1 MRRRGVLLLCMV
13 ATAAA
18 ASAIGCPQAVASYP
32 VNWDF
37 SSAVSSGVW
46 YPDVPPPGADNWAC
60 RPGAGHPY
68 PVVLVHGTLENQ
80 NDNWQAL
87 APVLANDGF
96 CVFTFT
102 YGRTWYSGGID
113 AIADIYASAQ
123 QLGDFIR
130 QVRSATGAGQ
140 VDLVGHSQGGML
152 PRVYMKYD
160 GGVPYVHRLVGLAP
174 DNALP
179 GLSGWT
185 EFVNQFPDAQQV
197 IDEGCPACSQQTT
210 PSFFDA
216 LNAGGGTYPAVLY
229 TVIAT
234 KDDELVTPAPAQSY
248 LPPGPD
254 VTNESVQD
262 VCPADPVGHA
272 GLPYDPDAVQMVV
285 NALDADQAQ
294 PVTCSSGFGL

>member
-1 MRRRGVLLLCMV
+1 MQRRLRRLLGCV
-13 ATAAA
+13 AAMLATSAVVSAAA
-18 ASAIGCPQAVASYP
+18 RAAYP

-37 SSAVSSGVW
+37 STAVQNGVW
-46 YPDVPPPGADNWAC
+46 YPGTPPPGADNWSC
-60 RPGAGHPY
+60 RPSASHPY

-96 CVFTFT
+96 CVYTFT
-102 YGRTWYSGGID
+102 YGETWYSGGID
-113 AIADIYASAQ
+113 GIADIYASAQ
-123 QLGDFIR
+123 QLGSFIE
-130 QVRSATGAGQ
+130 QVRSSTGAGQ

-160 GGVPYVHRLVGLAP
+160 GGAPYVHRLVGLAP

-185 EFVNQFPDAQQV
+185 QFVNQFPDAQQV
-197 IDEGCPACSQQTT
+197 IDEGCPACSEQTT
-210 PSFFDA
+210 PSFFSA
-216 LNAGGGTYPAVLY
+216 LNADGETVSSVLY

-234 KDDELVTPAPAQSY
+234 THDEIVTPAPTQSY
-248 LPPGPD
+248 LPPSVN

-262 VCPADPVGHA
+262 VCPNDPVGHA
-272 GLPYDPDAVQMVV
+272 GLPYDRDAVQIVV
-285 NALDADQAQ
+285 NALDPANAQ